1 MLIDGYDRRITYLR
15 LSVTDRCNLRCLYCM
30 PPEGMSWIPPETLMQ
45 DDEVIALLERVFLP
59 LGVTKIR
66 LTGGEPLTRKGLPA
80 MVERIASLPGIEDLS
95 LSTNGI
101 FLASSVARL
110 AAAGLNRV
118 NISLDSLQP
127 ERFATITRGGNLDR
141 VMAGIEKSVEAG
153 LKAVKLNMVVIPG
166 SNDDELL
173 DFAEL
178 TLKWPVHVRYIE
190 MMQVGDRQFFD
201 ERQFLPV
208 EEILKRIQAKH
219 ALENA
224 EEGVIGNGPARIM
237 RLPGAQGTLGFISPM
252 SRNFCDTCN
261 RLRLTADGQI
271 KACLMR
277 PQETDLLGL
286 LRAGATDAE
295 MRKLVADSLGI
306 KPKHHEWGADYPIP
320 RTMSRIGG

>member
-30 PPEGMSWIPPETLMQ
+30 PPEGMTWIPPETLMQ
-45 DDEVIALLERVFLP
+45 DSEVIALLERVFLP

-80 MVERIASLPGIEDLS
+80 LVERIASLPGIEDLS

-101 FLASSVARL
+101 FLASSVAKL
-110 AAAGLNRV
+110 AAAGLSRV

-141 VMAGIEKSVEAG
+141 VLAGIEKSVEAG

-201 ERQFLPV
+201 DKQFLPV
-208 EEILKRIQAKH
+208 EDIMTRVQEMH
-219 ALENA
+219 ALEPA
-224 EEGVIGNGPARIM
+224 EQSVVGNGPARIM
-237 RLPGAQGTLGFISPM
+237 RIPGALGTLGFISPM

-295 MRKLVADSLGI
+295 MQKLVADSLGI
-306 KPKHHEWGADYPIP
+306 KPKHHEWGGDFPIP